1 MTIQLELDNLAYWQ
15 YDIDMD
21 NQIIKEIFSTN
32 RTPIID
38 IESEWT
44 FSMDDIIKK
53 YREKSFTECFESG
66 EHLKYTDPCGYCV
79 DCGWV
84 LYDDYDD
91 YKSEYDEEEN
101 I

>member
-1 MTIQLELDNLAYWQ
+1 MQLDYLDNLAYEC
-15 YDIDMD
+15 YDNYMD
-21 NQIIKEIFSTN
+21 IQMINKVPHN

-38 IESEWT
+38 IEGGIFT
-44 FSMDDIIKK
+44 VDDIIKK

-79 DCGWV
+79 DCGWI

-91 YKSEYDEEEN
+91 YKTEYDEEEN